1 MAIWRLAFCVSYLQL
16 STTGHSCNK
25 AIQNTKISTPAP
37 TPRATDEWILAVELE
52 IHRLT
57 NEERVRHSLRPLAHD
72 PKLAAVARR
81 HSQDMAELDYFAH
94 ENLRGQSPTDRA
106 DQAGYTC
113 RKDYVSYYTIGIVEN
128 VFQTWLYS
136 SSTTSL
142 SGLVVSRDYMTM
154 EEIASQVVTGWMN
167 SPGHR
172 QNILKPTYDR
182 EGIGLAVASDEK
194 VYVTQNFC

>member
-1 MAIWRLAFCVSYLQL
+1 LSSY
-16 STTGHSCNK
+16 
-25 AIQNTKISTPAP
+25 KISTPALL
-37 TPRATDEWILAVELE
+37 PRATEEWISSVELKV
-52 IHRLT
+52 HLLT
-57 NEERVRHSLRPLAHD
+57 NEERVRHSLRPLAYD
-72 PKLAAVARR
+72 PKLAGVARR

-106 DQAGYTC
+106 DQARYTC
-113 RKDYVSYYTIGIVEN
+113 RKDYVSYYTIGIAEN

-142 SGLVVSRDYMTM
+142 NGLVVSRDYMTM
-154 EEIASQVVTGWMN
+154 EEVASQVVTGWIN

-182 EGIGLAVASDEK
+182 EGIGLAVAPDEK